1 MDFDKNMLTF
11 VIEVMLMKEKAPDS
25 IAIMHGIDTEWP
37 PGGE

>member
-1 MDFDKNMLTF
+1 MDFDKNMLTRLA
-11 VIEVMLMKEKAPDS
+11 IRSRSHASP